1 MSRPRRS
8 TIGIAL
14 GLLATVGLPV
24 GFWWLMHWLDA
35 TTLRVGTA
43 PLAAAEFVAA
53 ADASP
58 PATVAGWEPRR
69 IPDDWR
75 ASAPGVLEGWYRLSF
90 QADGPV
96 ADDWAVYLPVVHMNA
111 AAWVNGQLVGGGGRF
126 ADPVARNWNRP
137 LFFTIPPNVVVAGR
151 NTLDVRL
158 KADRAGRGLLGPVY
172 VAPRRLLLAAHA
184 DRRLFAVQFLR
195 ATAVCQVVVFLFV
208 AALGLQRP
216 NDTVYRWAALAG
228 FAWSLTWPFVL
239 VVDTRVPTAAWYWLF
254 YVAAGW
260 FTLLAARFVLAFLG
274 ESSARTNRWIVGYG
288 LVGSATLAGL
298 AAFDS
303 SLFHAAAVW
312 AWLPLAFLAPAY
324 STVRF
329 LAALA
334 RDPADLEYQ
343 INYAAGISIFGC
355 GLHDWMVMVG
365 VLPALESFYS
375 PYPAPLAQLAIGIML
390 VRRFAGAL
398 TFSEALVESLEE
410 TVREK
415 RAELQLGYERLREMD
430 RSRVVSDERQ
440 RIMRDVQDGLG
451 SHLVSTLAL
460 TERADVD
467 HRVVAGVIRS
477 ALDDLRLMI
486 DSLGPVEGDVLPVL
500 GQLRARLQ
508 PRLDAAGIRIEWRVE
523 DVTPIPD
530 LGPHRVLQILRVL
543 HEAVVDILQRPHART
558 MTVRTG
564 EATAPGERPAVFVEV
579 SGDGEPCSDGSGHA
593 PSRARMGARAAEI
606 GALLES
612 EASPARIRHRLWLP
626 LSGDGR

>member
-1 MSRPRRS
+1 MSRSRRRAF
-8 TIGIAL
+8 GIAL
-14 GLLATVGLPV
+14 GFVATIALPL

-35 TTLRVGTA
+35 TTLEVGIA
-43 PLAAAEFVAA
+43 PLADAEFIASP
-53 ADASP
+53 DTSP
-58 PATVAGWEPRR
+58 PAAAAGWERHR

-75 ASAPGVLEGWYRLSF
+75 ASTPEVVEGWYRLSF
-90 QADGPV
+90 HADV
-96 ADDWAVYLPVVHMNA
+96 SDNDDWSVYLPVVHMNA
-111 AAWVNGQLVGGGGRF
+111 AAWVNGRFVGDGGRF
-126 ADPVARNWNRP
+126 DEPVARNWNRP
-137 LFFTIPPNVVVAGR
+137 LLFAIPSNLVVAGR
-151 NTLDVRL
+151 NTLYVRL

-184 DRRLFAVQFLR
+184 HRRLFTVQFLR

-239 VVDTRVPTAAWYWLF
+239 VVDTRVSTTAWYWLF
-254 YVAAGW
+254 YTAAGW
-260 FTLLAARFVLAFLG
+260 FTLLAAGFVLAFLG
-274 ESSARTNRWIVGYG
+274 ESSPRTNRWIVGYG
-288 LVGSATLAGL
+288 MVGSATLAGL

-324 STVRF
+324 STARF

-334 RDPADLEYQ
+334 RDPANLEYQ

-355 GLHDWMVMVG
+355 GLHDWMVMAG
-365 VLPALESFYS
+365 GFPALESFYS

-410 TVREK
+410 KVLQK
-415 RAELQLGYERLREMD
+415 RAELQLGYERIREMD
-430 RSRVVSDERQ
+430 RSRVLSDERQ

-467 HRVVAGVIRS
+467 RRVIVGVIRS

-523 DVTPIPD
+523 GVTPIPD

-543 HEAVVDILQRPHART
+543 HEAIVDILQRPHART

-564 EATAPGERPAVFVEV
+564 EATAPGERPAIFVEV
-579 SGDGEPCSDGSGHA
+579 SGDGEPRSDGSGHA
-593 PSRARMGARAAEI
+593 PARARMYARAAEI

-612 EASPARIRHRLWLP
+612 EASPVWVRHRLWLP
-626 LSGDGR
+626 FSGVGG